1 MYSSDLVHPVLYGL
15 CDSLQPAIGYNWG
28 AADYDRVKRIV
39 SCAFVG
45 TAVVAVI
52 STSALFFLSDTIAVL
67 FSGEDEVMLMRESAH
82 GIRLFC
88 FAYVFRWFVVTSQ
101 GFLSAIEKPVPA
113 AMMSVST
120 AFVFPLLMLGL
131 LWKMELDGIWLN
143 FVGVNFL
150 AAVLGV
156 ILLLR
161 VAREVKRKMAEDVR
175 GR

>member
-1 MYSSDLVHPVLYGL
+1 MELNDLPV
-15 CDSLQPAIGYNWG
+15 
-28 AADYDRVKRIV
+28 
-39 SCAFVG
+39 
-45 TAVVAVI
+45 
-52 STSALFFLSDTIAVL
+52 
-67 FSGEDEVMLMRESAH
+67 SGEF
-82 GIRLFC
+82 LFILRSHIALCYC

-120 AFVFPLLMLGL
+120 AFVFPLLMLGM

-161 VAREVKRKMAEDVR
+161 VAREVKKKTAEDVR
-175 GR
+175 GG